1 MSACL
6 IEHVCINATPP
17 GSTGHRV
24 EAYANLFEN
33 HFEKTLARVAVK
45 PLNVTPPDSTQ
56 SASDSSTIP
65 PPCHCILHWQSVTST
80 YSPTYPSRALVVAL
94 DANKR
99 TALIYCVNARPL

>member
-33 HFEKTLARVAVK
+33 HFEKTLARIAVK
-45 PLNVTPPDSTQ
+45 PFNVSPPDATQ
-56 SASDSSTIP
+56 SASDSGTIP
-65 PPCHCILHWQSVTST
+65 
-80 YSPTYPSRALVVAL
+80 
-94 DANKR
+94 
-99 TALIYCVNARPL
+99 TALPLHIALAKRDEHLLSNIPKQGSRRRSRR